1 LALATSPELFISLLY
16 IPVLQ
21 SQKLTIASQGDVEI
35 PQDMAQSNLFMAPV
49 SDDSEVM
56 SWGYGLSL
64 RFYRTEKG
72 PLLKSDYQIDGVLLS
87 SYRP

>member
-49 SDDSEVM
+49 SDDS
-56 SWGYGLSL
+56 
-64 RFYRTEKG
+64 
-72 PLLKSDYQIDGVLLS
+72 
-87 SYRP
+87 